1 MAVYLSTLSVNGYV
15 ELFHFFIVTIMVFY
29 CTLGMVQSTTQLF
42 FSSVA
47 AAANMITPCL
57 INFCGIVSRGITE
70 KDNFL

>member
-1 MAVYLSTLSVNGYV
+1 
-15 ELFHFFIVTIMVFY
+15 MVFY
-29 CTLGMVQSTTQLF
+29 GTLGMVQSTTQLF